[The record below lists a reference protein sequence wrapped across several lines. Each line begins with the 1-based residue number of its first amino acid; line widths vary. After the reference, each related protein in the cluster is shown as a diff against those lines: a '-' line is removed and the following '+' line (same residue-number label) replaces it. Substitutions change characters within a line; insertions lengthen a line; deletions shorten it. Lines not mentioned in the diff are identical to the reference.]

1 MRDHLVR
8 DYDLEDIDYALG
20 EVQELYEIKF
30 YGNELRN
37 VVTFGDLID
46 HIIFKIDDDHSVN
59 CTTQRAFY
67 RIRNAIATGLEID
80 RKEITPKTL
89 WSDILPESERVE
101 AVQKIEEVL
110 GFQLPLLRTSFYI
123 YSGFAV
129 LCILSFYAVSLH
141 FVIGVVATIL
151 FITGFWLSTIFKNT
165 TIFKNIITTETLG
178 EVAEKTAKKH
188 YLQPGRNYAPVNKEE
203 AEKQLTELLCERAG
217 IV

>member
-20 EVQELYEIKF
+20 EVQKIYEIKF

-46 HIIFKIDDDHSVN
+46 QIIFKIDDDHSVN

-89 WSDILPESERVE
+89 WSDILPESERVD

-123 YSGFAV
+123 YSGLVV
-129 LCILSFYAVSLH
+129 LCTLSFYLVSLQ
-141 FVIGVVATIL
+141 FVLGVVAVIL
-151 FITGFWLSTIFKNT
+151 FITGFWLATVFKNT
-165 TIFKNIITTETLG
+165 TIFKNVIKIETLG

-188 YLQPGRNYAPVNKEE
+188 YLQPRRKYAPVNKEE
-203 AEKQLTELLCERAG
+203 AEKLLAELLSKHAG
-217 IV
+217 I